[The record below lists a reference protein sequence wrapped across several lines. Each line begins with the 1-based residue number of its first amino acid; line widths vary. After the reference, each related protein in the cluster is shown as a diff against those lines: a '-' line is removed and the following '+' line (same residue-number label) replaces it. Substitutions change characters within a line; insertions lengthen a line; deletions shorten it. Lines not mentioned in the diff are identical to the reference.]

1 MARPVASADAA
12 SRDAAPPLRVGGRRA
27 EIWLGDAVRA
37 FGALQPDG
45 GASIEVLQLLGLRGV
60 SHPAAAATPAI
71 PVPVVETRRPIPDR
85 PAPATAE
92 DVAARL
98 RPAWSPMPYQPA
110 LPPEIEPEPDGVTAT
125 PPRRLPSLADVL
137 PPARPHRPAPNSL
150 LRPGQQR
157 AIVASLASRRD
168 HVGDVDTELL
178 VRLLA
183 ERRPIP
189 DLPRLPAF
197 TTRRGLQLLLDHGEG
212 MSGFQRDRDE
222 VAAVV
227 SLVAGTDGLEVLRF
241 ARSPLDEPGAGDG
254 PKWTWQPYRVPATGR
269 PVLVVS
275 DLGTGYDGLERLSVV
290 ARWAE
295 TAQMLRVAGCPVAAL
310 VPAPLHRVAPE
321 LHAAMGIVSW
331 DRTTGVR
338 DAIAAIRRAGR
349 RLPEED
355 PW

>member
-1 MARPVASADAA
+1 MARPLVSGDAA
-12 SRDAAPPLRVGGRRA
+12 SREATASRPVGGRRA

-37 FGALQPDG
+37 LGALQPDG
-45 GASIEVLQLLGLRGV
+45 ASCVEVLQLLGLRAVPRLAVAAKPSVPV
-60 SHPAAAATPAI
+60 S
-71 PVPVVETRRPIPDR
+71 VVETSRTSPQRVPP
-85 PAPATAE
+85 PTADE
-92 DVAARL
+92 VAARH
-98 RPAWSPMPYQPA
+98 AVGWSPMPYQSA
-110 LPPEIEPEPDGVTAT
+110 LPPEIEPDPGGQSVA
-125 PPRRLPSLADVL
+125 PRRLPSLADVL
-137 PPARPHRPAPNSL
+137 PVARPARPAPSSL
-150 LRPGQQR
+150 LPPGQQR

-168 HVGDVDTELL
+168 HVGDLDAELL

-241 ARSPLDEPGAGDG
+241 AGSPLDEPGAGDG

-275 DLGTGYDGLERLSVV
+275 DLGTGHDPLERPSVV
-290 ARWAE
+290 ARWVE
-295 TAQMLRVAGCPVAAL
+295 TAHALRVAGCPVTAL
-310 VPAPLHRVAPE
+310 VPAPAHRVAPE
-321 LHAAMGIVSW
+321 LHAVMGVVSW
-331 DRTTGVR
+331 DRSTGVR
-338 DAIAAIRRAGR
+338 DAVAAIRRAGR